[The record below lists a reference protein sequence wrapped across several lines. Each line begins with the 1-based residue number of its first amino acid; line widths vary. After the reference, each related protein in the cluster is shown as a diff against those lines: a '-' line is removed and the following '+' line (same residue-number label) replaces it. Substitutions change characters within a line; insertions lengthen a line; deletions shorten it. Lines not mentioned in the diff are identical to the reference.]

1 MADKQPETQTYTLRY
16 GNQPIDTS
24 VQEAGFMES
33 MFRDTIGEIRD
44 MIDATD
50 PAAVQLAG
58 LYYQAAEPL
67 LNEFA
72 ADLKTK
78 AAELAEHYKGPAA
91 YQTQLQLRSL
101 HASVVELAAKLGRMG
116 RSLKPYGDT
125 LQWAQANVVEGRGR
139 DSRSDND
146 IDWADQIP
154 FYGIKRSSD
163 RASQHLREVNER
175 IAQHYEDLPVDVQ
188 QALPIV
194 VDPEMPDFGN
204 SGLNGP
210 QVGSLG
216 SGDVPAYQTTPFNTG
231 SIPGGPSA
239 AGVNGDYPSSAGQV
253 PGGYGNGGL
262 NPGDGTGGVGGVGGV
277 GVGDS
282 DAYGGADPSGLT
294 DTTLG
299 ANPSVPSVPS
309 APSTPSAGSPGD
321 YGSTNLAGYDPT
333 VPGGPGG
340 PNGTTYTGNGPG
352 MGGTG
357 NPGGGVTGNAGTVS
371 GGGTA
376 ANAASA
382 AGRAGMGGMGMPM
395 LHAPL
400 STSRKESDP
409 AGESSSNL
417 FEDDDVWGGPEGTTP
432 STLV

>member
-1 MADKQPETQTYTLRY
+1 MADQPETQSFTLRY
-16 GNQPIDTS
+16 GDQPIDTS
-24 VQEAGFMES
+24 VHEAGFMES

-101 HASVVELAAKLGRMG
+101 HASVVELAGKLGAMG

-163 RASQHLREVNER
+163 RATQHLREVNER
-175 IAQHYEDLPVDVQ
+175 IAQHYADMPVEVQ

-194 VDPEMPDFGN
+194 VDPEMPDFNN
-204 SGLNGP
+204 SGLRGP
-210 QVGSLG
+210 QVGPMST
-216 SGDVPAYQTTPFNTG
+216 GDVPPYQNASFNPG
-231 SIPGGPSA
+231 SVPGGPSVD
-239 AGVNGDYPSSAGQV
+239 GSSYPPGQY
-253 PGGYGNGGL
+253 PGSYGNNGL
-262 NPGDGTGGVGGVGGV
+262 NPGADTNGAAGP
-277 GVGDS
+277 GDLGDR
-282 DAYGGADPSGLT
+282 DAYGGGDPNALAGS
-294 DTTLG
+294 TLG
-299 ANPSVPSVPS
+299 TTPNAPS
-309 APSTPSAGSPGD
+309 APSAPATPTAGSPRD
-321 YGSTNLAGYDPT
+321 YSSTNLANFDPSQVGT
-333 VPGGPGG
+333 
-340 PNGTTYTGNGPG
+340 PNGPSTATTYTGNGRGCPAPA
-352 MGGTG
+352 T
-357 NPGGGVTGNAGTVS
+357 
-371 GGGTA
+371 
-376 ANAASA
+376 
-382 AGRAGMGGMGMPM
+382 RA
-395 LHAPL
+395 
-400 STSRKESDP
+400 TRR
-409 AGESSSNL
+409 
-417 FEDDDVWGGPEGTTP
+417 
-432 STLV
+432 